1 MKKVKEKKPKPRRD
15 QVKNA
20 ALNKKYNSR
29 ILGEYIDYDYLDQLD
44 EETLAYLN
52 KFTEE
57 FHKASYKHDGT
68 DIQDYETY
76 GKELIGADFG
86 AYTRRKRAFLV
97 GCLRDQGE
105 RKVFN
110 FPVGNKPTFSTRG
123 SEDILPICLPWK
135 GGVPLERLGSCVI
148 TEINSVRTM

>member
-1 MKKVKEKKPKPRRD
+1 MKKAKEKKPRTDKKPRRD

-29 ILGEYIDYDYLDQLD
+29 ILGEYLDYDYLDQLD
-44 EETLAYLN
+44 EETLAWLN

-76 GKELIGADFG
+76 GKDSNDRNNSQNRCLYGHLRNKAD
-86 AYTRRKRAFLV
+86 
-97 GCLRDQGE
+97 RD
-105 RKVFN
+105 N
-110 FPVGNKPTFSTRG
+110 NKKLLNY
-123 SEDILPICLPWK
+123 D
-135 GGVPLERLGSCVI
+135 
-148 TEINSVRTM
+148 